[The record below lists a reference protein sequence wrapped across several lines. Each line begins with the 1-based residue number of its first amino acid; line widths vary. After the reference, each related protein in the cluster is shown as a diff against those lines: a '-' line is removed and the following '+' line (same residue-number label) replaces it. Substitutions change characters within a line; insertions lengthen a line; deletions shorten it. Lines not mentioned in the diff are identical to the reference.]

1 MPGPGPDKRRL
12 KTVGDPTSNRQEGGK
27 LRKPCEVRSEEKSDM
42 KFRRRSFLLLLGK
55 MRLAMFK
62 KKPILVLMIIE
73 K

>member
-27 LRKPCEVRSEEKSDM
+27 LRKPCEVRSEKQSVM

-62 KKPILVLMIIE
+62 KETDFGINDN
-73 K
+73 